1 VSTRYLLPCEC
12 GRKIP
17 VQATQA
23 GKRVRCACG
32 GWLDVPTLRK
42 IRLLEQQELAE
53 GPPPQRGFWGQRQ
66 RIALL
71 GGVALAAAAVWIGAL
86 LLYRPVMP
94 SPPDPRTLTPL
105 ESFALWEKLLQGPDA
120 GGNPQRRQYE
130 RDMATWWHWC
140 AVAVALAVVATMVI
154 AAAGLWRPGKNKST
168 PVRRH

>member
-1 VSTRYLLPCEC
+1 
-12 GRKIP
+12 
-17 VQATQA
+17 
-23 GKRVRCACG
+23 
-32 GWLDVPTLRK
+32 VPTLRK